1 MRNWPALEVSRL
13 GRAQAET
20 PELLQAA
27 LMDYAVAA
35 ISESTPDTWQVFFET
50 SVERDRAVT
59 ELAAQ
64 FQELSIAPIDV
75 DDEDWVARSQASLRA
90 VHIGRIVVAPPWDVP
105 ASLAP
110 ESILI
115 VIRPSMGFGTAHH
128 ATTRLCL
135 AALHRLPLTGRTV
148 VDVGT
153 GSGVLAIAASLLG
166 AADVLAIDD
175 DPDALEAA
183 KDNLALNPAATT
195 TLQRQDVRSIS
206 GTTFDVVLAN
216 LTGGLL
222 EAAAHQL
229 VGLAKPG
236 GSLVL
241 SGLLAPEESAVRAAF
256 GGCLVHNRA
265 QEGEW
270 LCLTLERS

>member
-1 MRNWPALEVSRL
+1 
-13 GRAQAET
+13 
-20 PELLQAA
+20 
-27 LMDYAVAA
+27 MDYAVAA
-35 ISESTPDTWQVFFET
+35 ISEPTPDTWQVFFET
-50 SVERDRAVT
+50 SVERDNAVT
-59 ELAAQ
+59 ELAAR
-64 FQELSIAPIDV
+64 FQELSVAPIEV

-90 VHIGRIVVAPPWDVP
+90 VQIGRMVVAPPWDVP

-135 AALHRLPLTGRTV
+135 AALQRLPLTGRTV

-166 AADVLAIDD
+166 AVEVLAIDD
-175 DPDALEAA
+175 DADALQAA
-183 KDNLALNPAATT
+183 KDNLAHNPAATV
-195 TLQRQDVRSIS
+195 TLRRQDIRSTS
-206 GTTFDVVLAN
+206 GTAFDVVMAN

-241 SGLLAPEESAVRAAF
+241 SGLLEPEEPAVCAAF

>member
-1 MRNWPALEVSRL
+1 VRNWPALDVSRL
-13 GRAQAET
+13 TRAGVET
-20 PELLQAA
+20 PGLLQAA
-27 LMDYAVAA
+27 LVDYKVVA
-35 ISESTPDTWQVFFET
+35 ISESTPDTWQVFFDT
-50 SVERDRAVT
+50 SSERDTAAS
-59 ELAAQ
+59 ELASQ
-64 FQELSIAPIDV
+64 FQELSFASIDV
-75 DDEDWVARSQASLRA
+75 DDEDWVARSQAGLRA
-90 VHIGRIVVAPPWDVP
+90 VHVDRIIVAPPWDVP
-105 ASLAP
+105 LSV
-110 ESILI
+110 EDGRIVI

-135 AALHRLPLTGRTV
+135 AALQNLPLQRRAV

-166 AADVLAIDD
+166 ATEVVGIDD
-175 DPDALEAA
+175 DPDALQAA
-183 KDNLALNPAATT
+183 TENLELNPAAAV
-195 TLQRQDVRSIS
+195 TLRQQDAR
-206 GTTFDVVLAN
+206 GTRAAAFDIVLAN

-241 SGLLAPEESAVRAAF
+241 SGLLEPEESTVRAAF
-256 GGCLVHNRA
+256 AGCLVHNRA